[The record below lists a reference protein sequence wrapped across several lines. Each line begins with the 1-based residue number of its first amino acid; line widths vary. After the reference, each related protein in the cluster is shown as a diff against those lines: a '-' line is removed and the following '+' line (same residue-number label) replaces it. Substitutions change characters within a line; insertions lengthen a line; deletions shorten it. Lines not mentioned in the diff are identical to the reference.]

1 MLERVPI
8 LHDFSAL
15 PLTSASTWR
24 WRKFTSWLW
33 YYCTG
38 LLPRSWLDIICDVRG
53 AQKLGDLRPRM
64 ELVTFCPGLK
74 GTEPS
79 RDRGKHVK
87 LSTQHFSSSR
97 AYFQEDGWLVT
108 EYVCLILT
116 GATLHGLHV
125 EYQEPKAIK
134 LIDLPPWTEE
144 PSSSSSSSSSS
155 SHPWHKHCLP
165 CTVCIYDYIL
175 YVYMCDLRS
184 FPQKSVSFTNSLKQH
199 PAKTSTRWGV
209 ELETRIPC
217 CPSIKRKM
225 ERRKARLRVPRW

>member
-1 MLERVPI
+1 MFIHLILIDIIYIYVLERVPI

-53 AQKLGDLRPRM
+53 AQKLGDLPPRM

-116 GATLHGLHV
+116 GATLQGF
-125 EYQEPKAIK
+125 AC
-134 LIDLPPWTEE
+134 W
-144 PSSSSSSSSSS
+144 
-155 SHPWHKHCLP
+155 
-165 CTVCIYDYIL
+165 
-175 YVYMCDLRS
+175 
-184 FPQKSVSFTNSLKQH
+184 
-199 PAKTSTRWGV
+199 
-209 ELETRIPC
+209 
-217 CPSIKRKM
+217 
-225 ERRKARLRVPRW
+225 VPRAESHKIDRSTAMDRGTLIIIIIIIIIITSLT